1 MTGPPAA
8 TPRHLAVM
16 AALADVAAD
25 LHRCY
30 PDLADRIAAARA
42 GQPLGPW
49 EALKRGSRLQR
60 RTSPP

>member
-1 MTGPPAA
+1 
-8 TPRHLAVM
+8 M